1 MPRDTMKVIRLLEP
15 ELCIQCRFAQVAEV
29 QTAGM
34 TQRMIHCRRLDCD
47 NWDVAK
53 SEPALSV
60 EPVDFDGLDEA
71 A

>member
-1 MPRDTMKVIRLLEP
+1 MARETMKVIRLIEP

-29 QTAGM
+29 QTAGSI
-34 TQRMIHCRRLDCD
+34 QRMIHCRRLDCD
-47 NWDVAK
+47 NWDVQE

-60 EPVDFDGLDEA
+60 EPIHYDRLDEA

>member
-1 MPRDTMKVIRLLEP
+1 MSRDTMKVIRLLEP
-15 ELCIQCRFAQVAEV
+15 ELCIECRFAQVAEV
-29 QTAGM
+29 QTAEG

-47 NWDVAK
+47 NWDIQD

-60 EPVDFDGLDEA
+60 EPLGRDDLDQA